1 MDRLIF
7 LRNGMHEAL
16 VAPLAFS
23 ALQSA
28 VTQFEQRRVRHF
40 WQLELDKRRT
50 LPLYGVSDQFV
61 ARTTLLFAGES

>member
-16 VAPLAFS
+16 VCRWLFPHC
-23 ALQSA
+23 SA

-40 WQLELDKRRT
+40 WQLELDKRRRT
-50 LPLYGVSDQFV
+50 LLLYGVSDQFV
-61 ARTTLLFAGES
+61 ARRRFFRGES